1 MVRRIADA
9 MRTGVFLGLALALG
23 TGCATVAPPM
33 ATPPHAATL
42 ISQAPPPMRRAD
54 IIPTDIE
61 RAVQAEAAIETSSKV
76 PLQPGEPW
84 FVATVGSQRVIASAP
99 HATSPLREGKRRFS
113 DGPATAALAQSLHAL
128 CGATVIY
135 TTREGPSDP
144 NYYDDN
150 DYKRELARLIAEQ
163 SPMLVLDIHG
173 SHPSRPYDVDFGTMH
188 GASLLGRDELVT
200 RLAEQLRA
208 EGLTNLSDNFFAA
221 SGKETVTK
229 FASRL
234 GVPTIQLEIS
244 ATRLQPG
251 RGCDATT
258 PATCGSLDTHR
269 FAQLLQGLVRYLEGL
284 GQCHRDTAAPP
295 VTTPVPPTH

>member
-1 MVRRIADA
+1 
-9 MRTGVFLGLALALG
+9 MRTGTLLALAITLG
-23 TGCATVAPPM
+23 TGCATVAPPV
-33 ATPPHAATL
+33 ATPPAVAAPV
-42 ISQAPPPMRRAD
+42 SPVPPPMRRAD
-54 IIPTDIE
+54 IAPTEIE
-61 RAVQAEAAIETSSKV
+61 RAIQAEAAIETSSKV

-84 FVATVGSQRVIASAP
+84 FVATVGSQQVIVSAP
-99 HATSPLREGKRRFS
+99 HATAPLREGKRRFS
-113 DGPATAALAQSLHAL
+113 DGPGTAALAQSLHAL

-150 DYKRELARLIAEQ
+150 DYKRKLARLIAEQ

-188 GASLLGRDELVT
+188 GASLLGRDELVI

-208 EGLTNLSDNFFAA
+208 EGLMNLSDNFLAA

-234 GVPTIQLEIS
+234 GVPAIQLEIS

-251 RGCDATT
+251 RGCDATQPT
-258 PATCGSLDTHR
+258 TCGSLDTHR

-284 GQCHRDTAAPP
+284 GHCPRATTAPP
-295 VTTPVPPTH
+295 VTTPVTPTH